1 MCWLIE
7 QIKST
12 IVSVILLIIGICNW
26 WLDILSL
33 PQLSV
38 QYKIWIQQKEEREGD
53 PLLASSDD
61 CGAAMGPREGVTDG
75 VGVTDDDRDEL
86 NGKHQTSSEW
96 VSPTPVR
103 RILYQN
109 IVDNLRSKQIFCE
122 FLMFHVW
129 MTVEHQTGSSSNL
142 ESWWLDWIAGAW
154 SD

>member
-7 QIKST
+7 HIKST

-26 WLDILSL
+26 WLDILSP

-61 CGAAMGPREGVTDG
+61 CGAATGPREGVTDG

-109 IVDNLRSKQIFCE
+109 IVDNLRSKQ
-122 FLMFHVW
+122 MFHVIW
-129 MTVEHQTGSSSNL
+129 RMICDPQTGSSSNL
-142 ESWWLDWIAGAW
+142 ESWWIDWNSGAW